1 MPRLEILLH
10 VDDNQAYIIRRQ
22 PSYCNVGKTIHIHW
36 VHYSIC
42 VLHEAMDNVI
52 IVSNLILE
60 DIKICLILKKLLQS
74 WGPFPTMNSNIKSLP
89 KLLTTIR
96 HEDTRRQEKVTNQP
110 MAKAISINRYQ
121 PVNSLS
127 QIKQVTKI
135 MDNEVIHMA
144 LNKVELQ
151 GDMVVL

>member
-89 KLLTTIR
+89 RLL
-96 HEDTRRQEKVTNQP
+96 
-110 MAKAISINRYQ
+110 AKI
-121 PVNSLS
+121 
-127 QIKQVTKI
+127 
-135 MDNEVIHMA
+135 
-144 LNKVELQ
+144 LNA
-151 GDMVVL
+151 DI